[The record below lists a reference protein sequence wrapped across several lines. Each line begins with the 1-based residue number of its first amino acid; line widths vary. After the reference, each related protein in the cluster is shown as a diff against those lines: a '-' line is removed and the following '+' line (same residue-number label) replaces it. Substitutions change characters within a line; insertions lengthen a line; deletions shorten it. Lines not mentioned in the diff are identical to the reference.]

1 MNVKK
6 DFGTVYLEQNIKQDQ
21 FDYYGAIKSFMDSNG
36 YNVESCDICSTSTE
50 WVDNKVDIKF
60 KFVHYSVP
68 TMATEPYYLIRF
80 KEA

>member
-1 MNVKK
+1 MNIKK
-6 DFGTVYLEQNIKQDQ
+6 DFDTVYLEQNIKKEE
-21 FDYYGAIKSFMDSNG
+21 FNYYDAIKSFMESNG
-36 YNVESCDICSTSTE
+36 YNVETCDICSTNTE
-50 WVDNKVDIKF
+50 WFDEGVDVKF